1 MKAENRR
8 VSMNAKLLTVQLGS
22 LCLALAVFFCAVVCG
37 RYLLEHVYLSEES
50 SLRRE
55 QQYIRD
61 LSDYVQEKE
70 LRSTDAEELS
80 AWARAKRYVYLVIYK
95 GEQTVLE
102 TDGEVV
108 DLTHAVYNN
117 VAPVGNSLTPDL
129 LTPDEEGRY
138 AVAFAD
144 GVFRVSLTEYSETPY
159 YSGITMIALTLASL
173 TLLAVNLTYNR
184 SLTNSIIRL
193 SREVQRVE
201 NSESLAAI
209 QTDREDE
216 LGDLA
221 RSVER
226 MRRSI
231 IQRMQGEQEALT
243 ANAGLITAISHDIR
257 TPLTAL
263 MGYLDLL
270 EGGQYQTEEQMKKYL
285 SASSERARQLKSL
298 TDELFRYFLVF
309 GQPEREI
316 ALEEYDA
323 VILLEQ
329 LLGEHI
335 IRLQSMGWEV
345 QSFPLDEE
353 CTVRV
358 NLQYLQR
365 VVDNLFSNVL
375 KHGDLG
381 RSVVVMARL
390 EGDML
395 KIIVSNGIPTRP
407 TAAES
412 TRIGLQTCRKLLER
426 MGGSFETRQD
436 ARRFLAE
443 AALPAERKEK
453 KEV

>member
-1 MKAENRR
+1 M
-8 VSMNAKLLTVQLGS
+8 
-22 LCLALAVFFCAVVCG
+22 
-37 RYLLEHVYLSEES
+37 
-50 SLRRE
+50 
-55 QQYIRD
+55 
-61 LSDYVQEKE
+61 
-70 LRSTDAEELS
+70 
-80 AWARAKRYVYLVIYK
+80 IYK

-117 VAPVGNSLTPDL
+117 VAPVGNSLTPDV

-395 KIIVSNGIPTRP
+395 KIIVSNGIPARP
-407 TAAES
+407 TVAES